1 MSDISEYG
9 VHTKAELLFPAHLI
23 PSSARPAQHEWKA
36 LVDRVAALPETHP
49 DSLAFVLMMI
59 ELDGCLKCN
68 SNNYKFL
75 RGCYLCATQTVQSFK
90 GSDQDLLALYEK
102 ARQELST
109 HLQQGAASRR
119 AFAGSVTLPRARLT
133 RPALSGAGFCCAR
146 PGAGR
151 NGD

>member
-1 MSDISEYG
+1 MSDVNDLL

-23 PSSARPAQHEWKA
+23 SSLRDLRGDDWRA

-75 RGCYLCATQTVQSFK
+75 RGCYLCATQTVQSYK
-90 GSDQDLLALYEK
+90 GPDAELLEIYTR
-102 ARQELST
+102 ARQELT
-109 HLQQGAASRR
+109 LHLAQG
-119 AFAGSVTLPRARLT
+119 V
-133 RPALSGAGFCCAR
+133 R
-146 PGAGR
+146 PGELTLAA
-151 NGD
+151 

>member
-9 VHTKAELLFPAHLI
+9 VHTKAELLFPATLI
-23 PSSARPAQHEWKA
+23 PSLRDLRGEEWRA

-75 RGCYLCATQTVQSFK
+75 RGCFLCATQTVQSYK
-90 GSDQDLLALYEK
+90 GSDQDMLALYNRAK
-102 ARQELST
+102 QELST
-109 HLQQGAASRR
+109 HLQQGYKPSESLLAE
-119 AFAGSVTLPRARLT
+119 
-133 RPALSGAGFCCAR
+133 PA
-146 PGAGR
+146 
-151 NGD
+151 